1 MKFYHMH
8 EFTEMTADL
17 NGNKVVV
24 HLDEGEV
31 SAEKLEEYRKD
42 FHEYVDYGVLCI
54 DHIDTETNTV
64 YFYSDVV

>member
-1 MKFYHMH
+1 MKFYHMS
-8 EFTEMTADL
+8 EFTETTTGL

-31 SAEKLEEYRKD
+31 SADKFEEYRKD
-42 FHEYVDYGVLCI
+42 FYEYVDYGVLRI

-64 YFYSDVV
+64 YFYSDIV